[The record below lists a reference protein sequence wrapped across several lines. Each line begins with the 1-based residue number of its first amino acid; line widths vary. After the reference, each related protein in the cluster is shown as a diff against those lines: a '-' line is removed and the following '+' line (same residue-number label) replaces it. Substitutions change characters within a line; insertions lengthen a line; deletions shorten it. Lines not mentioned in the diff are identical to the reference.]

1 MTRLIPGLALAA
13 LLLGAGPGI
22 ADEFSV
28 SPTKLRV
35 AATER
40 TATLTVMSGGPGASE
55 GQVRVMRWYNDNGR
69 NELAPTRDV
78 TASPPSMHMKANQEI
93 TIRLVRK
100 SKTAVQGQE
109 CYRVLIDKLPN
120 LAAKGQQV
128 AFTVRQSVPLCF
140 GTAP

>member
-1 MTRLIPGLALAA
+1 MRFVARIAAA
-13 LLLGAGPGI
+13 LLWLAAGPVV

-28 SPTKLRV
+28 SPTSIRV
-35 AATER
+35 AATEQV
-40 TATLTVMSGGPGASE
+40 ATLTVVSGGPGATN
-55 GQVRVMRWYNDNGR
+55 GQVRVMRWRNENGR
-69 NELAPTRDV
+69 NDLEPTRDV

-100 SKTAVQGQE
+100 SKKPVRGQE

-120 LAAKGQQV
+120 VKGKGPLV